1 MFNPPNELSG
11 LVDWNDLYSRPPF
24 SEEWL
29 AYPIIP
35 KGRLISLYGP
45 AKVGKSLFV
54 LELAASVA
62 TGRDFLGQPT
72 IKSRVLYVDR
82 ENDPY
87 RDVLE
92 RLKQMGFGAEELKDN
107 LFFLSFPSI
116 DDFDTHNGAK
126 TILNWVDNNNIDFVI
141 VDTISRFIHG
151 KENENDTWREV
162 YKLTGQELKK
172 RGTTFL
178 RIDHSGK
185 DLSKGARGGS
195 AKEQDADITWSM
207 SKPKNKPY
215 VLGVDSN
222 RMPIDVDELKLV
234 LNSNPLRFDWPN
246 SLEFEN
252 EEIKIAKWVKQLNE
266 TILPSTASV
275 IETGEFIRKNLA
287 SSIVN
292 ELLSKVVKQR
302 KSFLPS
308 QPSWSDEEDLQP
320 QHQLTE
326 EDLFES
332 EPNAYQAKRRSAPK
346 MEREWFGEFH
356 EDDGTD
362 WNEPESDGNFNEW

>member
-11 LVDWNDLYSRPPF
+11 LVDWNDLYSHPPF
-24 SEEWL
+24 VEEWL
-29 AYPIIP
+29 AYPIVP

-82 ENDPY
+82 ENHLD
-87 RDVLE
+87 RDVLKRIKE
-92 RLKQMGFGAEELKDN
+92 MGFSAEELVDN
-107 LFFLSFPSI
+107 LFYLSFPTI
-116 DDFDTHNGAK
+116 DDFDTENGAK
-126 TILNWVDNNNIDFVI
+126 TILNWVDTHNIDFVI
-141 VDTISRFIHG
+141 VDTISRFISG

>member
-11 LVDWNDLYSRPPF
+11 LVDWNDLYSHPPF
-24 SEEWL
+24 VEEWL
-29 AYPIIP
+29 AYPIVP

-45 AKVGKSLFV
+45 TKVGKSLFV

-82 ENDPY
+82 ENHLD
-87 RDVLE
+87 RDVLKRIKE
-92 RLKQMGFGAEELKDN
+92 MGFSAEELVDN
-107 LFFLSFPSI
+107 LFYLSFPTI
-116 DDFDTHNGAK
+116 DDFDTENGAK
-126 TILNWVDNNNIDFVI
+126 TILNWVDTHNIDFVI
-141 VDTISRFIHG
+141 VDTISRFISG

-275 IETGEFIRKNLA
+275 IETGKFIRNNLA
-287 SSIVN
+287 SSIGV
-292 ELLSKVVKQR
+292 ELLSKVVKER

-308 QPSWSDEEDLQP
+308 QPSWSDEEHLQP

-326 EDLFES
+326 EDLFQS
-332 EPNAYQAKRRSAPK
+332 EHNSFHAKRRSAPK
-346 MEREWFGEFH
+346 MEREWFGSFH
-356 EDDGTD
+356 DDDGTD
-362 WNEPESDGNFNEW
+362 WNEPESDGYSNEW

>member
-1 MFNPPNELSG
+1 
-11 LVDWNDLYSRPPF
+11 LYSHPPF
-24 SEEWL
+24 VEEWL
-29 AYPIIP
+29 AYPVVP

-72 IKSRVLYVDR
+72 IKSRVLYIDR
-82 ENDPY
+82 ENLPH
-87 RDVLE
+87 RDIKKRIQE
-92 RLKQMGFGAEELKDN
+92 MGFSAEELDGN
-107 LFFLSFPSI
+107 LLYLSYPSI
-116 DDFDTHNGAK
+116 DGLDTQSGAK
-126 TILNWVDNNNIDFVI
+126 TILNWVDIHNIDFVI
-141 VDTISRFIHG
+141 IDTISRFIQG
-151 KENENDTWREV
+151 KENENDTWRHV

-195 AKEQDADITWSM
+195 AKEQDADITWSL
-207 SKPKNKPY
+207 SKPKKNPF
-215 VLGVDSN
+215 VLSADSN
-222 RMPIDVDELKLV
+222 RMPIEVDELKLV
-234 LNSNPLRFDWPN
+234 LNDKPLRFDWPN
-246 SLEFEN
+246 SQEFEN
-252 EEIKIAKWVKQLNE
+252 EEIKIAKWVKQLDE

-275 IETGEFIRKNLA
+275 VETGKFIRNNLA
-287 SSIVN
+287 SSIGVG
-292 ELLSKVVKQR
+292 LLSKVVKER
-302 KSFLPS
+302 KSRVFLE
-308 QPSWSDEEDLQP
+308 PSWSDEEHLQA

-346 MEREWFGEFH
+346 MEREWFGSFH
-356 EDDGTD
+356 EDDGTE
-362 WNEPESDGNFNEW
+362 WNEPESDSYSNEW

>member
-11 LVDWNDLYSRPPF
+11 LVDWNDLYSHPPF
-24 SEEWL
+24 VEEWL
-29 AYPIIP
+29 AYPVVP

-72 IKSRVLYVDR
+72 TKSRVLYIDR

-92 RLKQMGFGAEELKDN
+92 RLKQMGFTAEELDGN
-107 LFFLSFPSI
+107 LFYLSYPSI
-116 DDFDTHNGAK
+116 DDFDTQSGAK
-126 TILNWVDNNNIDFVI
+126 TILNWVDNHEIDFVV

-195 AKEQDADITWSM
+195 AKEQDADITWSL
-207 SKPKNKPY
+207 SKPKTNPF
-215 VLGVDSN
+215 VLSADSN
-222 RMPIDVDELKLV
+222 RMPIEVDELKLV
-234 LNSNPLRFDWPN
+234 LNNKPLRFDWPN
-246 SLEFEN
+246 SQEFEN

-275 IETGEFIRKNLA
+275 IETGKFIRNNLA
-287 SSIVN
+287 SSINVG
-292 ELLSKVVKQR
+292 LLSKVVKER
-302 KSFLPS
+302 KSRVSPE
-308 QPSWSDEEDLQP
+308 PSWSDEGNLQP
-320 QHQLTE
+320 QHQLIE
-326 EDLFES
+326 EDLSQS
-332 EPNAYQAKRRSAPK
+332 EHNAFHAKRRSKPK
-346 MEREWFGEFH
+346 MEREWFGTFP
-356 EDDGTD
+356 EDVGTD
-362 WNEPESDGNFNEW
+362 WNDPENGRYPNEW

>member
-11 LVDWNDLYSRPPF
+11 LVDWNDLYSHPPF
-24 SEEWL
+24 VEEWL
-29 AYPIIP
+29 AYPIVP

-45 AKVGKSLFV
+45 TKVGKSLFV

-82 ENDPY
+82 ENHLD
-87 RDVLE
+87 RDVLKRIKE
-92 RLKQMGFGAEELKDN
+92 MGFSAEELVDN
-107 LFFLSFPSI
+107 LFYLSFPTI
-116 DDFDTHNGAK
+116 DDFDTENGAK
-126 TILNWVDNNNIDFVI
+126 TILNWVDTHNIDFVI
-141 VDTISRFIHG
+141 VDTISRFISG

>member
-11 LVDWNDLYSRPPF
+11 LVDWNDLYSHPPF
-24 SEEWL
+24 VEEWL
-29 AYPIIP
+29 AYPVVP

-62 TGRDFLGQPT
+62 TGRDFLGLPT
-72 IKSRVLYVDR
+72 IKSRVLYIDR

-92 RLKQMGFGAEELKDN
+92 RLKQMGFSAEELDGN
-107 LFFLSFPSI
+107 LFYLSYPSI
-116 DDFDTHNGAK
+116 DDFDTQSGAK
-126 TILNWVDNNNIDFVI
+126 TILNWVDNHEIDFVV

-195 AKEQDADITWSM
+195 AKEQDADITWSL
-207 SKPKNKPY
+207 SKPKKNPF
-215 VLGVDSN
+215 VLSADSN
-222 RMPIDVDELKLV
+222 RMPIEVDELKLV
-234 LNSNPLRFDWPN
+234 LNDKPLRFVWPN
-246 SLEFEN
+246 SQEFEN
-252 EEIKIAKWVKQLNE
+252 EEIKIAKWVKQLDE

-275 IETGEFIRKNLA
+275 IETGKFIRNNLA
-287 SSIVN
+287 SSINVG
-292 ELLSKVVKQR
+292 LLSKVVKER
-302 KSFLPS
+302 KSRVFPE
-308 QPSWSDEEDLQP
+308 PSWSDEENLQP
-320 QHQLTE
+320 KHQLTE
-326 EDLFES
+326 EEIFQS
-332 EPNAYQAKRRSAPK
+332 EHNAFHAKRRSKPK
-346 MEREWFGEFH
+346 MEREWFGTFPEH
-356 EDDGTD
+356 VRTD
-362 WNEPESDGNFNEW
+362 WNDPENGRYPNDW

>member
-11 LVDWNDLYSRPPF
+11 LVDWNDLYSHPPF
-24 SEEWL
+24 VEEWL
-29 AYPIIP
+29 AYPIVP

-82 ENDPY
+82 ENHLD
-87 RDVLE
+87 RDVLKRIKE
-92 RLKQMGFGAEELKDN
+92 MGFSAEELVDN
-107 LFFLSFPSI
+107 LFYLSFPTI
-116 DDFDTHNGAK
+116 DDFDTESGAK
-126 TILNWVDNNNIDFVI
+126 TILNWVDTHNIDFVI
-141 VDTISRFIHG
+141 VDTISRFISG

>member
-11 LVDWNDLYSRPPF
+11 LVDWNDLYSHPPF
-24 SEEWL
+24 VEEWL
-29 AYPIIP
+29 AYPIVP

-45 AKVGKSLFV
+45 TKVGKSLFV

-82 ENDPY
+82 ENHLD
-87 RDVLE
+87 RDVLKRIKE
-92 RLKQMGFGAEELKDN
+92 MGFSAEELVDN
-107 LFFLSFPSI
+107 LFYLSFPTI
-116 DDFDTHNGAK
+116 DDFDTENGAK
-126 TILNWVDNNNIDFVI
+126 TILNWVDTHNIDFVI
-141 VDTISRFIHG
+141 VDTISRCISG

>member
-11 LVDWNDLYSRPPF
+11 LVDWNDLYSHPPF
-24 SEEWL
+24 VEEWL
-29 AYPIIP
+29 AYPIVS

-82 ENDPY
+82 ENHLD
-87 RDVLE
+87 RDVLKRIKE
-92 RLKQMGFGAEELKDN
+92 MGFSAEELVDN
-107 LFFLSFPSI
+107 LFYLSFPTI
-116 DDFDTHNGAK
+116 DDFDTENGAK
-126 TILNWVDNNNIDFVI
+126 TILNWVDTHNIDFVI
-141 VDTISRFIHG
+141 VDTISRFISG

>member
-11 LVDWNDLYSRPPF
+11 LVDWNDLYSHPPF
-24 SEEWL
+24 VEEWL
-29 AYPIIP
+29 AYPVVP

-72 IKSRVLYVDR
+72 TKSRVLYIDR

-92 RLKQMGFGAEELKDN
+92 RLKQMGFSAEELDGN
-107 LFFLSFPSI
+107 LFYLSYPSI
-116 DDFDTHNGAK
+116 DDFDTQSGAK
-126 TILNWVDNNNIDFVI
+126 TILNWVDNHEIDFVV

-195 AKEQDADITWSM
+195 AKEQDADITWSL
-207 SKPKNKPY
+207 SKPKKNPF
-215 VLGVDSN
+215 VLSADSN
-222 RMPIDVDELKLV
+222 RMPIEVDELKLV
-234 LNSNPLRFDWPN
+234 LNDKPLRFDWPN
-246 SLEFEN
+246 SQEFEN

-275 IETGEFIRKNLA
+275 IETGKFIRNNLA
-287 SSIVN
+287 SSIGV
-292 ELLSKVVKQR
+292 ELLSKVVKER

-308 QPSWSDEEDLQP
+308 QPSWSDEEHLQP

-326 EDLFES
+326 EDLFQS
-332 EPNAYQAKRRSAPK
+332 EHNAFHAKRRSKPK
-346 MEREWFGEFH
+346 MEREWFGTFPEH
-356 EDDGTD
+356 VGTD
-362 WNEPESDGNFNEW
+362 WNDPENSRYPNDW